1 MILTVEQA
9 QKRIRNRKEPDQ
21 TFQGRVSHIIET
33 VRTQRDKGVRGIA
46 LALNDPPPMEIK
58 LEAAIVEDQR
68 KTLEMALANIERFA
82 NATAEAARPM
92 TISYESHEAG
102 LRWQPV
108 TTAGCYVPGGRFPLV
123 SSALMTIAAAKAAG
137 VKNIVVCSPDSR
149 PETTAACRIAGAQ
162 RLFRIGGAQA
172 IAAMAF
178 GTETVPR
185 ADVIAGPGNAWVTEA
200 KRQLAHITGIDMLA
214 GPSEIALIVDE
225 TSSTQKAVTDLKAQ
239 AEHDPEAVSWCI
251 STSRTKLEE
260 IEEALKAEQNGK
272 EERETQF
279 RFVLANTQ
287 QQIAGF
293 TNELAPEHLQLST
306 KNPDET
312 REMFTSYGA
321 LFLGENTPVP
331 LGDYAAGPNHT
342 LPTSGAARYT
352 GGLTPFNFLRPQAW
366 VRNEGTE
373 LPELANELA
382 RMEGLREH
390 EEACTIRRLE
400 WDT

>member
-33 VRTQRDKGVRGIA
+33 VRAQGDKGVRGIA

-58 LEAAIVEDQR
+58 LEAAIAEDQR
-68 KTLEMALANIERFA
+68 KTLEKALASIERFA

-137 VKNIVVCSPDSR
+137 VKNIIVCSPDSR
-149 PETTAACRIAGAQ
+149 RETTAACRIAGAQ

-185 ADVIAGPGNAWVTEA
+185 VDVIAGPGNAWVTEA
-200 KRQLAHITGIDMLA
+200 KRQLAHMTGIDMLA

-239 AEHDPEAVSWCI
+239 AEHDPDAVSWCI
-251 STSRTKLEE
+251 STSRAKLQE
-260 IEEALKAEQNGK
+260 IEEAAKK
-272 EERETQF
+272 EQF
-279 RFVLANTQ
+279 RFVHAATQ
-287 QQIAGF
+287 EEAAEF
-293 TNELAPEHLQLST
+293 TNELAPEHLQIST
-306 KNPDET
+306 KNPDKIRET
-312 REMFTSYGA
+312 FTNYGA

-342 LPTSGAARYT
+342 LPTGGAARYT
-352 GGLTPFNFLRPQAW
+352 GGLTPFTFLRPQAW
-366 VRNEGTE
+366 VRNNGTE
-373 LPELANELA
+373 LPELAAKLA
-382 RMEGLREH
+382 NMEGLTEH
-390 EEACTIRRLE
+390 EKACKLRTIQ
-400 WDT
+400 